1 MALLCIGGLLAC
13 QAFFFNSAI
22 TQSKCEQ
29 STLGTTRQVLSYYD
43 SSIALGMRIAYVG
56 IKANYNYT
64 NIISSNDLLSLALV
78 LQTNN

>member
-22 TQSKCEQ
+22 NQSKSEQ
-29 STLGTTRQVLSYYD
+29 STMETTRQVLLYYD

-56 IKANYNYT
+56 IKTNYNYT
-64 NIISSNDLLSLALV
+64 NNISSNNLLSLALV